1 MTVRLTFL
9 CATPG
14 SGAPDPA
21 FGDCAL
27 DERGRREA
35 ASVKAALPP
44 YSLALRAPSI
54 CCAQTAEAVGVAA
67 TPENALRDIDYGRWT
82 GRTRADIAAGDPH
95 GLSAWL
101 TDPDAAPHGGE
112 SVAGLCRR
120 TAAWLGSLPDDA
132 RVLAITEAPVVR
144 AALVHVLSAPARA
157 FWHLDVPP
165 LSVITVTL
173 HDAGDAGAGDPALP
187 RQRASAAGA
196 ALAGTASVGV
206 AFAGPASVDADAAS
220 VDAASVDAAA
230 VDAASADS
238 ASVDAASVGPA
249 VRRTRR

>member
-35 ASVKAALPP
+35 ASVKAAALPP

-54 CCAQTAEAVGVAA
+54 RCAQTAEAVGVAA

-173 HDAGDAGAGDPALP
+173 HDAGDAGPDDPALP

-206 AFAGPASVDADAAS
+206 AFAGPASVDADAA
-220 VDAASVDAAA
+220 A
-230 VDAASADS
+230 VDAASAGS

>member
-54 CCAQTAEAVGVAA
+54 RCAQTAEAVRVAA

-120 TAAWLGSLPDDA
+120 TGAWLGSLPDDA
-132 RVLAITEAPVVR
+132 RVLAITEAPVIR

-173 HDAGDAGAGDPALP
+173 RDAGDAGPGDQALP
-187 RQRASAAGA
+187 RQRASAAGEA
-196 ALAGTASVGV
+196 ALTGTASVGV
-206 AFAGPASVDADAAS
+206 AFAGPTSADAAAA
-220 VDAASVDAAA
+220 DAAAVDAAA
-230 VDAASADS
+230 VDGASADS

-249 VRRTRR
+249 VRGTRR

>member
-27 DERGRREA
+27 DECGRREA

-54 CCAQTAEAVGVAA
+54 RCAQTAEAVGVAA

-101 TDPDAAPHGGE
+101 TNPDAAPHGGE

-173 HDAGDAGAGDPALP
+173 RDAGDAGDAGSAGPGDPALP

-196 ALAGTASVGV
+196 ARAGTASVGV
-206 AFAGPASVDADAAS
+206 AFAGPASVDA
-220 VDAASVDAAA
+220 AA
-230 VDAASADS
+230 VDGASADS
-238 ASVDAASVGPA
+238 VSPDAASVGPA
-249 VRRTRR
+249 VRGTRR

>member
-54 CCAQTAEAVGVAA
+54 RCAQTAEAVGVAA
-67 TPENALRDIDYGRWT
+67 APENALRDIDYGRWT

-95 GLSAWL
+95 GLSSWL

-206 AFAGPASVDADAAS
+206 AFAGPASVDADAA
-220 VDAASVDAAA
+220 A

>member
-14 SGAPDPA
+14 SGAPAPA

-35 ASVKAALPP
+35 ASVKAVLPP

-54 CCAQTAEAVGVAA
+54 RCAQTAEALGVAA

-112 SVAGLCRR
+112 PVAGLCRR

-132 RVLAITEAPVVR
+132 RMLAITEAPVVR

-173 HDAGDAGAGDPALP
+173 HDAGDAGPGDPGLP

-206 AFAGPASVDADAAS
+206 AFAGPASVDADAA
-220 VDAASVDAAA
+220 A
-230 VDAASADS
+230 VDGASADS
-238 ASVDAASVGPA
+238 ASVHAASVSPA
-249 VRRTRR
+249 GRGTRR